1 MFENGRGVARDYAEA
16 VRWYQLAAAQGNAEA
31 EYYLGDMYCQ
41 GKGATKK
48 NKDEAMKW
56 WQLAATHG
64 HHGATQKLKLNKNC
78 D

>member
-1 MFENGRGVARDYAEA
+1 VTISRVELIVGRGEAAVNKCCAAE
-16 VRWYQLAAAQGNAEA
+16 QGNAEA

-41 GKGATKK
+41 GKGVTEK